1 MWRQYGKSDSFLQ
14 AGRVIE
20 QGLWRNI
27 ARFYHPGREDIS
39 GPFARAYEMDML
51 AHSSMGVMI
60 YLAFGAGYEHL
71 AGINWETG
79 HDPLIAAVGV
89 EVPADVLPKL
99 RTDTGSRLVRAP
111 FRELCERD
119 KPGENSHQCTAT
131 AWISDRI
138 MIGGMAGSRNTT
150 DNCMPP
156 PCTGSMLAGTNPL

>member
-60 YLAFGAGYEHL
+60 YLTLGAGYEHL

-89 EVPADVLPKL
+89 EVPADVLPKFKD
-99 RTDTGSRLVRAP
+99 RHGEPTRPSAVQRA
-111 FRELCERD
+111 L
-119 KPGENSHQCTAT
+119 
-131 AWISDRI
+131 
-138 MIGGMAGSRNTT
+138 
-150 DNCMPP
+150 
-156 PCTGSMLAGTNPL
+156 